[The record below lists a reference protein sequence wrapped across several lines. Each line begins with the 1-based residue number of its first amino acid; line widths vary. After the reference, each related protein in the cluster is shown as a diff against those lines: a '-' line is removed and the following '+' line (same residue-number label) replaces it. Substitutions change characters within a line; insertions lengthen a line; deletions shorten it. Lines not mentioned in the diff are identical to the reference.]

1 MTDVK
6 IKKGE
11 KVICLLNNRSNL
23 TVGKQYD
30 VLYDVHEGNDWITVI
45 NDQGYEFDY
54 NIDRFMSKEKMR
66 IQKINNALK

>member
-30 VLYDVHEGNDWITVI
+30 VLYDVYEGNDWISVI
-45 NDQGYEFDY
+45 NDQGYEFEY